1 METSPILTE
10 EAFMLGDTIQ
20 HEHAFSEESQRVK
33 ENTMAKKLAGK
44 VAFVTGASSGIG
56 AATAL
61 ALAEE
66 GANVAVLARRAD
78 RLEQVVKRIKDAG
91 VEALPIVA
99 DAADEAQLRASI
111 RRVRETLGRLD
122 ILVNNAGVMLLG
134 KIEGTDSAE
143 WRTMLDIN
151 VQSVM
156 VACQEVLPIMK
167 AQGAGHIVNIS
178 SVAGRQA
185 KAGYSGYNASK
196 WAVGAFSEALRQE
209 VTKQHIR
216 VTVIEPGMVATELR
230 QHITD
235 PEVRKA
241 QQEAERSI
249 TSLQG
254 EDIAAAIIYA
264 VTQPAHVSVS
274 EILIRPTEQV

>member
-1 METSPILTE
+1 
-10 EAFMLGDTIQ
+10 
-20 HEHAFSEESQRVK
+20 
-33 ENTMAKKLAGK
+33 MAKKLAGK

-56 AATAL
+56 EATAV

-66 GANVAVLARRAD
+66 GARVAVLARRAE
-78 RLEQVVKRIKDAG
+78 RLEQVVKRIKDVG
-91 VEALPIVA
+91 SEAIPIVA
-99 DAADEAQLRASI
+99 DAANEAQLRAAI
-111 RRVRETLGRLD
+111 RQVKETFGRID

-134 KIEGTDSAE
+134 KIEGADTGE
-143 WRTMLDIN
+143 WRQMLDIN
-151 VQSVM
+151 VLTVM
-156 VACQEVLPIMK
+156 LACHEVLPIMK
-167 AQGAGHIVNIS
+167 AQGCGHIVNIS
-178 SVAGRQA
+178 SVAGRQV

-196 WAVGAFSEALRQE
+196 WAVGAFSESLRQE

-241 QQEAERSI
+241 QQEAEHSI
-249 TSLQG
+249 TPLQG
-254 EDIAAAIIYA
+254 EDIAAVIVFA
-264 VTQPAHVSVS
+264 VTQPEHVSIS